1 MGLLLN
7 RNPAGA
13 GRPGPAAP
21 TASAAP
27 ATPTTPV
34 ASGSPTTP
42 VASAASTGHGS
53 PDPSPWVQRWSHL
66 IGPGARVLDV
76 ACGSGRHV
84 RWFAGRGCAVT
95 ALDRDA
101 QALASLRDLA
111 EVVVADI
118 ENRAWPLP
126 GRRFDA
132 VIVTNYLWRPLW
144 PTLLDSLAN
153 DGVLVVETFSA
164 GNASV
169 GRPSNPQFL
178 LRHGELLELAAGLRI
193 VAFEEGFLQAPER
206 FVQRLV
212 AVRAGAGDVAR
223 ADDADDA
230 DDAGGVGA
238 VGAVGAVGVV
248 SDVADMP
255 AGRAGTAGSQTALR
269 RYPLQ
274 PAAASDA
281 PLKSSDTEDSR

>member
-1 MGLLLN
+1 M
-7 RNPAGA
+7 
-13 GRPGPAAP
+13 
-21 TASAAP
+21 
-27 ATPTTPV
+27 
-34 ASGSPTTP
+34 
-42 VASAASTGHGS
+42 
-53 PDPSPWVQRWSHL
+53 
-66 IGPGARVLDV
+66 
-76 ACGSGRHV
+76 

-223 ADDADDA
+223 ADDA
-230 DDAGGVGA
+230 GGVAA
-238 VGAVGAVGVV
+238 VVAVAAVAAVADMGAVGVV

-255 AGRAGTAGSQTALR
+255 AGRAATAGVPPAPR
-269 RYPLQ
+269 RYPLP
-274 PAAASDA
+274 PAAASDG
-281 PLKSSDTEDSR
+281 PLKSSDKEDSR